1 LEAGSSGTRPPA
13 GDVLRDDEIGRD
25 EPAPRAEQPPDQTG
39 RDSERRVGHD
49 PERPTREPEVGAV
62 GLDHRDRRSGEAAAE
77 RVGAPGMEL
86 DGHDPGTGRDQR
98 NRERAGAGPD
108 IEHEVAGADAGGGGE
123 PPCPRV
129 SEAVEPPPEVF
140 GPPLS
145 PGGHGAPSPS
155 SRGQHPASGSA
166 IASDFRAG
174 RGHVFEGGQVGRL
187 GRTAVDDGGHMLQ
200 ITQEAT
206 GVVQEMRAQRGIPDD
221 YGLRVYS
228 DNTDDG
234 QQAIRLGFADE
245 PFEGD
250 QVTEAEAARVFVSPD
265 LADAL
270 SDIVIDVD
278 QAGEETRLVLRP
290 T

>member
-1 LEAGSSGTRPPA
+1 
-13 GDVLRDDEIGRD
+13 
-25 EPAPRAEQPPDQTG
+25 
-39 RDSERRVGHD
+39 
-49 PERPTREPEVGAV
+49 
-62 GLDHRDRRSGEAAAE
+62 
-77 RVGAPGMEL
+77 
-86 DGHDPGTGRDQR
+86 
-98 NRERAGAGPD
+98 
-108 IEHEVAGADAGGGGE
+108 
-123 PPCPRV
+123 
-129 SEAVEPPPEVF
+129 
-140 GPPLS
+140 
-145 PGGHGAPSPS
+145 
-155 SRGQHPASGSA
+155 
-166 IASDFRAG
+166 
-174 RGHVFEGGQVGRL
+174 
-187 GRTAVDDGGHMLQ
+187 MLQ

-270 SDIVIDVD
+270 SDIVIDID